1 MFRFMWLFCGVNALV
16 WGFGFSV
23 SAQDPNPE
31 SSAATIS
38 YYRQIQP
45 IFQRACH
52 GCHQPA
58 RPSGGYVMTDRTHLL
73 KAGDTGLPGVIPG
86 DPQESSLVL
95 MVTAEDGDQPAMPK
109 GKDPLQKEEIELISQ
124 WILQGALD
132 DTPDSAVRVY
142 DAEHPPTYTL
152 PPVLTS
158 LDYSP
163 DGKWLAVSGFHEVLI
178 YDTASNQPVAR
189 LIGLSP
195 RIQSLSF
202 SPDGKWLAVT
212 GGKPAQ
218 FGEIQI
224 WDVAERLL
232 KLSLTL
238 TFDTIFGVSWSPDGK
253 LVSFGCTD
261 NSVRAIEIDSGK
273 QVLYQG
279 AHGDWVLDT
288 TFSVDASHL
297 VSVSRDRSMK
307 LTQVATE
314 RFVDNITSITPG
326 ALKGGLM
333 TVRRNPLSDE
343 LLVGGADGIPKIY
356 QMYRTKAR
364 RIGDDFNLVRAFE
377 AMPGRIFAV
386 DFSKDGELIT
396 AGSSFNGKGE
406 VRCYN
411 TVDGKRLATFE
422 GQRGPVYSL
431 RFHPSGGQV
440 ASGGF
445 DGVVRIND
453 SKTGKLLSEFV
464 SVPIRTEEVAK
475 KSQ

>member
-1 MFRFMWLFCGVNALV
+1 MRRFDPGSEDAFTVSRTRIQNFLDCKRCFYLQNRIGIKALRSLPFRLN
-16 WGFGFSV
+16 
-23 SAQDPNPE
+23 SA
-31 SSAATIS
+31 
-38 YYRQIQP
+38 
-45 IFQRACH
+45 
-52 GCHQPA
+52 
-58 RPSGGYVMTDRTHLL
+58 TDTLL
-73 KAGDTGLPGVIPG
+73 KKTFDAARKKQEPHRYFKRDNINLVPFSHEKMDEWRENFQGVKYHYKKAN
-86 DPQESSLVL
+86 L
-95 MVTAEDGDQPAMPK
+95 MV
-109 GKDPLQKEEIELISQ
+109 
-124 WILQGALD
+124 QGAVD

-158 LDYSP
+158 VDYSP
-163 DGKWLAVSGFHEVLI
+163 DGKLLAVSGFHEVLI

-202 SPDGKWLAVT
+202 SPDGKRLAVT

-224 WDVAERLL
+224 WDVAKRLL
-232 KLSLTL
+232 KFSSTL

-261 NSVRAIEIDSGK
+261 NSVRAIEIESGK

-307 LTQVATE
+307 LTQVDTE

-386 DFSKDGELIT
+386 DFSTNGELIT

-422 GQRGPVYSL
+422 GQRGPVYTL

-464 SVPIRTEEVAK
+464 SVPVRAEEVAK